1 MIFPELPRRRFPS
14 PTAQPVVVQVD
25 PEPAQD
31 LDKIKAQ
38 QWFENHFPETKISD
52 NIRPV
57 TSPQQLR
64 REKIEFA
71 VICIGMVIWAWFW
84 HQFQ

>member
-1 MIFPELPRRRFPS
+1 MIFPELPRRRFLAPVTPS
-14 PTAQPVVVQVD
+14 VMITSQ

-31 LDKIKAQ
+31 LVKLHAD
-38 QWFENHFPETKISD
+38 QWFERHFPETKLPQ
-52 NIRPV
+52 NKQPAV
-57 TSPQQLR
+57 SPQQLM